1 VYLRAAQSFAELLYG
16 GHEIEEC
23 IDVCESVLSRDMC
36 WEEAYRLLML
46 CYLERGNRSMAL
58 RAYERCEAAL
68 QSEMGVSPSRD
79 TAVVLERVR
88 LSTN

>member
-1 VYLRAAQSFAELLYG
+1 
-16 GHEIEEC
+16 
-23 IDVCESVLSRDMC
+23 
-36 WEEAYRLLML
+36 LML

-79 TAVVLERVR
+79 TAAVLERVR
-88 LSTN
+88 LSTT